1 MGYIVFLKNGVEHH
15 TKTKTINEHPPGGSL
30 YKIWQVRISIGVLD
44 ITTSQPL
51 DKRRYL
57 PGGINSSVLPVH
69 SARRARVSALSVVI
83 SKVSSFQVPDL
94 PSLTGKSEKQ
104 LFIEATK
111 IPVVLLR

>member
-1 MGYIVFLKNGVEHH
+1 M
-15 TKTKTINEHPPGGSL
+15 
-30 YKIWQVRISIGVLD
+30 
-44 ITTSQPL
+44 
-51 DKRRYL
+51 
-57 PGGINSSVLPVH
+57 
-69 SARRARVSALSVVI
+69 VI